1 MKIKKIIS
9 TVTACMLLS
18 GCGAVQEMPAQQLS
32 SETPAQTISASETLA
47 QTVSVSETPAETVSV
62 TELDQNF
69 HDSQMQFALKLFQQN
84 VTEHPEQNIL
94 VSPLSVMLA
103 LSMTANGAEN
113 QTRSEMEQ
121 VLGSN
126 LSDLNQNLYSYIQKL
141 PSSENAKLSIADS
154 VWFRDREN
162 FSVNTDFLQKN
173 ETYYQ
178 ADIYQEVFDSKTC
191 DKINN
196 WVDQN
201 TDHMIPK
208 IIDEIDSN
216 TMMYL
221 INALAF
227 DAEWLH
233 IYEETDIREGRAFKN
248 ISGVNQTVTMMHSSE
263 YNYLESDQATG
274 FLKPYQDGYSFAA
287 ILPDESISIDDY
299 ISNLTAENLS
309 DMLKNIQN
317 TEVSAE
323 MPKFKSEY
331 DTSLVDALQNMGMQ
345 NAFTESADF
354 SGISSDTGLY
364 INDVL
369 HKTFIQ
375 VDERGTKAGAV
386 TAVMMQENGLAVAHE
401 PKFVILDRPFVYMII
416 DDANQLPV
424 FIGTVKEVQD

>member
-1 MKIKKIIS
+1 
-9 TVTACMLLS
+9 
-18 GCGAVQEMPAQQLS
+18 
-32 SETPAQTISASETLA
+32 
-47 QTVSVSETPAETVSV
+47 
-62 TELDQNF
+62 
-69 HDSQMQFALKLFQQN
+69 
-84 VTEHPEQNIL
+84 
-94 VSPLSVMLA
+94 
-103 LSMTANGAEN
+103 
-113 QTRSEMEQ
+113 
-121 VLGSN
+121 
-126 LSDLNQNLYSYIQKL
+126 
-141 PSSENAKLSIADS
+141 
-154 VWFRDREN
+154 
-162 FSVNTDFLQKN
+162 
-173 ETYYQ
+173 
-178 ADIYQEVFDSKTC
+178 
-191 DKINN
+191 
-196 WVDQN
+196 
-201 TDHMIPK
+201 
-208 IIDEIDSN
+208 
-216 TMMYL
+216 
-221 INALAF
+221 
-227 DAEWLH
+227 
-233 IYEETDIREGRAFKN
+233 
-248 ISGVNQTVTMMHSSE
+248 MMHSSE

>member
-9 TVTACMLLS
+9 VLTACMLLS
-18 GCGAVQEMPAQQLS
+18 GCGAVQEEPAQKLV
-32 SETPAQTISASETLA
+32 SEIPAQS
-47 QTVSVSETPAETVSV
+47 VSV
-62 TELDQNF
+62 TDSDQNF

-84 VTEHPEQNIL
+84 VTENPEQNIL

-121 VLGSN
+121 VLGSP
-126 LSDLNQNLYSYIQKL
+126 LSDLNQDLYSYIQKL
-141 PSSENAKLSIADS
+141 PSSENAKLSIANS

-162 FSVNTDFLQKN
+162 FTVNADFLQKN

-178 ADIYQEVFDSKTC
+178 ADIYQEAFDQKTC
-191 DKINN
+191 DQINN
-196 WVDQN
+196 WVDEK
-201 TDHMIPK
+201 TDHMISK
-208 IIDEIDSN
+208 IINEIDSN

-227 DAEWLH
+227 DAEWQH

-248 ISGVNQTVTMMHSSE
+248 ISGVKQTVTMMHSSE
-263 YNYLESDQATG
+263 YNYLESEQATG
-274 FLKPYQDGYSFAA
+274 FLKFYQDGYSFAA
-287 ILPDESISIDDY
+287 ILPDESIPIDEY
-299 ISNLTAENLS
+299 ISNLTAEDLS
-309 DMLKNIQN
+309 AMLKNVQN

-331 DTSLVDALQNMGMQ
+331 DTSLVNTLRNMGMQ

-354 SGISSDTGLY
+354 SGISSDTYLY
-364 INDVL
+364 ISDVL

-386 TAVMMQENGLAVAHE
+386 TAVAMERNGLSVEHE

-416 DDANQLPV
+416 DNANQLPV
-424 FIGTVKEVQD
+424 FIGTLKEIQD